1 MKKIYLLGATGSI
14 GLQTIEIIRANRDDF
29 ELKGLSGYTN
39 FELIKDLIEEF
50 DLEIVCVKDEEQS
63 LYLGNKYPHIK
74 VVFGEQGLE
83 ILAGYNEKEDIT
95 LINALVG
102 MVGLKPTIKAL
113 EINRNVL
120 LANKETLVV
129 GGHLIKEK
137 LKTSKT
143 KIYPIDSEH
152 SALWQALNGEETKSI
167 KRLIITASGG
177 SFRDKT
183 REELKDVTLKSAL
196 NHPNWAM
203 GKKITIDSAT
213 MINKGFE
220 IIEACYL
227 FDIEIEKVEA
237 LLHRESIIHS
247 MVEFVDGSIIA
258 QIADHD
264 MRLPISYAMYYPKR
278 KESIAN
284 KMDLMRLNNLHF
296 SEIDYDR
303 YPCLAYAIEAFKK
316 GGSLRTVL
324 NAANE
329 VAVRLFIEEKIT
341 FLDIEKIIRKEMDNH
356 KIIPFPQVEEIYK
369 IDQEIKQRIYRQY

>member
-137 LKTSKT
+137 LKTSKA

-356 KIIPFPQVEEIYK
+356 KIIPFPQVEEIYE
-369 IDQEIKQRIYRQY
+369 IDQEIKQRIYRKY

>member
-14 GLQTIEIIRANRDDF
+14 GLQTIEIIRANGDDF
-29 ELKGLSGYTN
+29 ELKGLSGYNN
-39 FELIKDLIEEF
+39 FELVKQLIEEF
-50 DLEIVCVKDEEQS
+50 NLDIVCVKNEEQALTLKS
-63 LYLGNKYPHIK
+63 KYPGLR
-74 VVFGEQGLE
+74 VVHGEQGLE
-83 ILAGYNEKEDIT
+83 VLAGYNEFEDIT

-129 GGHLIKEK
+129 GGHLIREI
-137 LKTSKT
+137 LKTSKA
-143 KIYPIDSEH
+143 KVYPIDSEH
-152 SALWQALNGEETKSI
+152 SALWQALNGEDTKTI
-167 KRLIITASGG
+167 KRLVITASGG

-227 FDIEIEKVEA
+227 FDIEIERVEA
-237 LLHRESIIHS
+237 ILHKESIIHS
-247 MVEFVDGSIIA
+247 MVEFIDGSIIA

-264 MRLPISYAMYYPKR
+264 MRLPISYAMYYPNR
-278 KESIAN
+278 KASIAN

-296 SEIDYDR
+296 SKVDYDR
-303 YPCLAYAIEAFKK
+303 YPCLAYAIEAFEKS
-316 GGSLRTVL
+316 GSLRTVL

-329 VAVRLFIEEKIT
+329 VAVKLFIEEKIS
-341 FLDIEKIIRKEMDNH
+341 FLDIEKIIRSEMDNH
-356 KIIPFPQVEEIYK
+356 QIIPFPQVDEIYE
-369 IDQEIKQRIYRQY
+369 IDKEIKQRIYRQY